1 MILHGGAHVFTDRPD
16 LTRKMFARNF
26 ERCTIVEYPHAV
38 SGFFESMGLSS
49 WYFAEVLSHRRGDV
63 PAFVSTWGILD
74 EKDPLLDQ
82 VLEMYW
88 AINGKYVYRC
98 KIRCLNGNTTTEEY
112 FENKSAQK
120 NKAAQ
125 EELSVLFPEL
135 FPIVANDKKETPT
148 EIARKLSSKLGIFVG
163 GEKLEHFLKRECV
176 FRQKTEY
183 STVYKSDHRYEKRAK
198 DDKVEL

>member
-1 MILHGGAHVFTDRPD
+1 MILHGGAHVFTDRTD

-26 ERCTIVEYPHAV
+26 ERCTVIEYPHAV
-38 SGFFESMGLSS
+38 SSFLKSMDLSY
-49 WYFAEVLSHRRGDV
+49 WYLAEVLSHRRGNV
-63 PAFVSTWGILD
+63 PAFVSIWGILD

-82 VLEMYW
+82 VLELYW

-98 KIRCLNGNTTTEEY
+98 TIRCQNGSTTTEEY

-125 EELSVLFPEL
+125 EELSILFPEL
-135 FPIVANDKKETPT
+135 FSIIANDKKETPT
-148 EIARKLSSKLGIFVG
+148 EVAHRLNNKLGIFVG

-176 FRQKTEY
+176 FRHKTEY
-183 STVYKSDHRYEKRAK
+183 STIYKSDHQYKGILL
-198 DDKVEL
+198 DDKELL